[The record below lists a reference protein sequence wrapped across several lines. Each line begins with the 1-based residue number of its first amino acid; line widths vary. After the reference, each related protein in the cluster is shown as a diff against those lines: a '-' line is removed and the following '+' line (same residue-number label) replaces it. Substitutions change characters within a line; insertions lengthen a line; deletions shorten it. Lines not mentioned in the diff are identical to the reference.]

1 MIHLN
6 KLENILDTLSPYY
19 VVLITIFH
27 ILNFLYIIL
36 FSLFGIVIVE
46 QIYIKYYSR
55 FTQTFVCLFL
65 IIKFHP
71 FRKHVLKDGDSTI
84 IFASAFILLINLG
97 LFQYMNVNMQ
107 TIESTLN
114 EIV

>member
-1 MIHLN
+1 MKYLN
-6 KLENILDTLSPYY
+6 KLENILDKISPYY
-19 VVLITIFH
+19 IVLISIFH
-27 ILNFLYIIL
+27 ILNFSYIIL
-36 FSLFGIVIVE
+36 FSFFGIVIVD

-55 FTQTFVCLFL
+55 FTQLFVCLFL

-71 FRKHVLKDGDSTI
+71 FREHSLRAGDSNI

-97 LFQYMNVNMQ
+97 IFQYMNINMQ
-107 TIESTLN
+107 SIESTLN